1 MSDVIIDFRD
11 RLSALMVVSY
21 SPFIFAFFSLSHM
34 FTSYQPFIKKL
45 VDKDILT
52 ERDLD
57 AKRLRPFRITAK
69 KMELGKS
76 GQRWA
81 FGPLGVLDKMARAMS
96 HLVSLIMR
104 SMIQLLIW
112 TSWNSLW
119 ACFIPLLT
127 RWCPLVASRRQA
139 QAVRIALPIIL
150 SFNDFKGM
158 SRRSLVRS
166 RSEEM
171 EKRALIAILKCK
183 KL

>member
-21 SPFIFAFFSLSHM
+21 FPFVFAFFSLSHM

-69 KMELGKS
+69 KMELSKS

-104 SMIQLLIW
+104 SMIQLLI
-112 TSWNSLW
+112 L
-119 ACFIPLLT
+119 
-127 RWCPLVASRRQA
+127 
-139 QAVRIALPIIL
+139 
-150 SFNDFKGM
+150 D
-158 SRRSLVRS
+158 
-166 RSEEM
+166 
-171 EKRALIAILKCK
+171 
-183 KL
+183 